1 MRANTVS
8 VGSSSQSQSLKY
20 RTWQLDVCELD
31 PFVFLL
37 IAAGVV
43 VVSWFNYI
51 LNRAPGSDP
60 DDFLIGP
67 EGMQLQCDCFL
78 NTMIVGGI
86 FVVAVAIAS
95 SAFTSRTEL
104 YLIGIIAY
112 VLITAAGVY
121 GRRQRYNEWKELDGV
136 LQRAVPKAPRRA
148 FDRDRLDI
156 FFEEDDEDDNL

>member
-1 MRANTVS
+1 MRANTGS
-8 VGSSSQSQSLKY
+8 VGLNSRRRSLKH
-20 RTWQLDVCELD
+20 RSWQMDVYELD

-43 VVSWFNYI
+43 VVSWFNYL

-67 EGMQLQCDCFL
+67 EGMQIQCDCFL

-95 SAFTSRTEL
+95 SAFASRTEL
-104 YLIGIIAY
+104 YLIGTIAY
-112 VLITAAGVY
+112 VIVTAAGVY
-121 GRRQRYNEWKELDGV
+121 GRRRRYNDWKELDGV
-136 LQRAVPKAPRRA
+136 LQRAVPKAPPRA
-148 FDRDRLDI
+148 FDSDRLDI
-156 FFEEDDEDDNL
+156 FFEEDDEEDDL

>member
-1 MRANTVS
+1 
-8 VGSSSQSQSLKY
+8 
-20 RTWQLDVCELD
+20 LD

-37 IAAGVV
+37 IVAGVV

-95 SAFTSRTEL
+95 SAFASRTEL
-104 YLIGIIAY
+104 YLIGLIAY
-112 VLITAAGVY
+112 AIITAAGVY
-121 GRRQRYNEWKELDGV
+121 GRRRRYNDWKELDGV

-148 FDRDRLDI
+148 FDSDRLDV
-156 FFEEDDEDDNL
+156 FFEGDDEDDDL

>member
-1 MRANTVS
+1 MAS
-8 VGSSSQSQSLKY
+8 VGSNLRGQILKSDT
-20 RTWQLDVCELD
+20 RLMDVCELEL
-31 PFVFLL
+31 FVFAL

-67 EGMQLQCDCFL
+67 EGMQIQCDCFL

-95 SAFTSRTEL
+95 STFASRNEL

-112 VLITAAGVY
+112 LIITAAGVY
-121 GRRQRYNEWKELDGV
+121 GRRRRYKEWKELNGV
-136 LQRAVPKAPRRA
+136 LQRAVPKAPQKA
-148 FDRDRLDI
+148 YDIDRLDI
-156 FFEEDDEDDNL
+156 FFEEDEEDEDI